1 MTESL
6 ADFVSSICDDRERQA
21 NEVEEVHKIL
31 MKNRIKVKLC
41 MIVFRLASLHCVA
54 GSIHSCAR

>member
-1 MTESL
+1 MIDSL
-6 ADFVSSICDDRERQA
+6 VDFVSSICDDRERQA

-41 MIVFRLASLHCVA
+41 MIVFLLASLHCVA
-54 GSIHSCAR
+54 GSIHACAR